1 MSRSNP
7 MHHDHALHP
16 VMQQAIAS
24 FAPPPM
30 SPQQAMLFALQQIE
44 RLSRE
49 ADGARVDV
57 PALLGDIARAALEK
71 VEA

>member
-16 VMQQAIAS
+16 TMQQALAS

-49 ADGARVDV
+49 ADGARVNV
-57 PALLGDIARAALEK
+57 PAMLGDIARAALSK
-71 VEA
+71 VGA